1 MEIPIPLSES
11 ESLLQHDMMSV
22 SIQPVLQLAIPSSE
36 SVILST
42 FQQISY
48 RSNWFNLM
56 IYGNCVHIVGYMI
69 VTAWVSSIVT
79 KCGAKTGEKRAGSKV
94 LTTD

>member
-1 MEIPIPLSES
+1 MN
-11 ESLLQHDMMSV
+11 SLPAARGSQV
-22 SIQPVLQLAIPSSE
+22 AGFTQPRANLITDPCTY
-36 SVILST
+36 T
-42 FQQISY
+42 FLQQISY

-56 IYGNCVHIVGYMI
+56 IYGNCVHIIGYMI

-79 KCGAKTGEKRAGSKV
+79 KCGARTGERRAGSKA